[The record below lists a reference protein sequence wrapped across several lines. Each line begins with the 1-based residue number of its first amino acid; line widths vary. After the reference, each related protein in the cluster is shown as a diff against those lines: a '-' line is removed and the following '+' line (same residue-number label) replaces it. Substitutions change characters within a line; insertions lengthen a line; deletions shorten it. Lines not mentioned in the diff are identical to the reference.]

1 MYKHIKIKNK
11 RHLVIY
17 NNKFT
22 PQQCDILQ
30 KCCQYCQALDSWV
43 LLAEH
48 DESKFIADMGYKSR
62 TKTETSLVPM
72 DTFNEILRQ
81 ADIKTIARLASTCK
95 TISNM
100 FNDALW
106 KHLLY
111 RDFDLLLHGT
121 IEIQDHQRA
130 YIDYYR
136 QYLIINGANQL
147 IPGAVIELAPNGY
160 FTRRR
165 YYYIQ
170 DISYYVNGN
179 INRIKL
185 RKAECL
191 GDRVVKLDK
200 TSKIVDYHINLKKHE
215 DGWKYTKNKSTII
228 CNIKIIP
235 YSEYSLNVGDS
246 IVVDDRTPIPAIIT
260 NIIYKNSNINEL
272 TLAVDGREDVDG
284 QEDMRL
290 HRVGN
295 RMLGDFGK
303 VYPICN
309 SRGHRIF
316 FGI

>member
-11 RHLVIY
+11 RHLVVY

-22 PQQCDILQ
+22 PQQSDILHQ
-30 KCCQYCQALDSWV
+30 CCQYCQALDSWI

-62 TKTETSLVPM
+62 VKNESTLLPM
-72 DTFNEILRQ
+72 DAFNEILRQ
-81 ADIKTIARLASTCK
+81 ADIKTIARLATTCK

-100 FNDALW
+100 FNDAFW

-111 RDFDLLLHGT
+111 RDFGILLDDST
-121 IEIQDHQRA
+121 QIQDHHQS
-130 YIDYYR
+130 YIDHYR
-136 QYLIINGANQL
+136 QYLIINGTDQL

-179 INRIKL
+179 INRIKI

-215 DGWKYTKNKSTII
+215 DGWKYTKNKATVF

-235 YSEYSLNVGDS
+235 YSQYTLNVGDN
-246 IVVDDRTPIPAIIT
+246 ITLDDRNPIPAIIT
-260 NIIYKNSNINEL
+260 NIQYHNCNINGL
-272 TLAVDGREDVDG
+272 ILAVDGH
-284 QEDMRL
+284 EDMHL

-309 SRGHRIF
+309 SRGIRVF
-316 FGI
+316 FGM